1 MTARRRRGGLV
12 LRLYLLQGGAVVAT
26 MALLA
31 LVGYL
36 IFGRWTPS
44 GLTGEG
50 REARSRIA
58 RVLVEMVAEA
68 PPDAESR
75 RQMATRLYAATEL
88 YLAVYA
94 ADGTL
99 LAQAGESPGGT
110 VEREDLERLRRGQTV
125 QLTDP
130 DQIAVGVPGAEGG
143 EVAYGIVRFP
153 ERLPFHR
160 AEGERLRWLP
170 PLLLLVGLLALLAV
184 VSLVFVRSLA
194 APIRRLSQ
202 VARAFGDGD
211 TSARAQLDRRD
222 ELGDLGRAFDEMA
235 DRLVATL
242 RGQTELLANASHEL
256 RTPLARIQVA
266 LDIAAEGD
274 AALAR
279 EQLGEIATDLAELE
293 ALVSD
298 ILLMARLDLQR
309 DRLDGP
315 RQPLRL
321 ESLPAQE
328 VVEVAAD
335 RFRRDHPERELRIEA
350 EAPGRL
356 RGDRALLR
364 RVLANLL
371 ENAAKYSDAP
381 RPIVLRACGGAERI
395 VLEVSD
401 EGIGIA
407 PEDLERVFMPF
418 FRTDRSRSRSTGGI
432 GLGLALAR
440 RVVEAHGGSIIAES
454 AQGGGTI
461 FRVTLPAES

>member
-1 MTARRRRGGLV
+1 
-12 LRLYLLQGGAVVAT
+12 

-36 IFGRWTPS
+36 IFGRWTPPD
-44 GLTGEG
+44 LTDEG
-50 REARSRIA
+50 REARARIA
-58 RVLVEMVAEA
+58 RALVEMVAEA
-68 PPDAESR
+68 PPDPESR
-75 RQMATRLYAATEL
+75 RQTVTRLYEATEL
-88 YLAVYA
+88 YLAVFA
-94 ADGTL
+94 SDGTL
-99 LAQAGESPGGT
+99 LAQAGESPAGT
-110 VEREDLERLRRGQTV
+110 LGREDLERLHRGETV

-130 DQIAVGVPGAEGG
+130 DQLAVGVPGAESQG
-143 EVAYGIVRFP
+143 VAYGIVRFSP
-153 ERLPFHR
+153 RFPFDR
-160 AEGERLRWLP
+160 AEGEKFRWLP

-194 APIRRLSQ
+194 GPIRRLSQ

-211 TSARAQLDRRD
+211 TSARAHLDRRD

-235 DRLVATL
+235 DRLVDTL

-279 EQLGEIATDLAELE
+279 EQLGEIATDLTELE

-298 ILLMARLDLQR
+298 ILLMARLDLER

-328 VVEVAAD
+328 VVEAAVD
-335 RFRRDHPERELRIEA
+335 RFRRDHPERELRIET

-371 ENAAKYSDAP
+371 ENAAKYSDAD
-381 RPIVLRACGGAERI
+381 RLIVLRAHGDAERV

-407 PEDLERVFMPF
+407 PEDLERIFMPF

-440 RVVEAHGGSIIAES
+440 RVVEAHGGTIVAEN
-454 AQGGGTI
+454 AQGGGTT